1 MRRYHNYNN
10 VNIKNL
16 ITKKIIDLIFFQP
29 IVIIESQPSSSAQT
43 SVEGSHGNLSCRPKD
58 FLTNVISINNQVR
71 NGVIMIIVKS
81 CQNSKKNG
89 TQILIKVIF
98 LPLRFQECHPFPR
111 LALYHQLIQPLLV
124 LLHSNWPLHLS
135 SWLHRC
141 QPSPTLPRPLLIP
154 QPRNCQVP
162 KMVNRFQFVHHQV
175 KYQTKGI
182 WTKQKKKFIFRLHYS
197 WISYHFDFT
206 LRFSS
211 WCGRVS
217 FCCHLFAN
225 DAVFNYALF
234 KWGKAW
240 HLQDKHQDNVSQCR
254 RK

>member
-1 MRRYHNYNN
+1 MTILFFSFFHLTYLQDLYYQRRILLSINFKSWRLLMIRPVPVLKIAAMENQISKTHS
-10 VNIKNL
+10 NIL
-16 ITKKIIDLIFFQP
+16 IMYQFDFFQP

-81 CQNSKKNG
+81 CQNSKNG

-98 LPLRFQECHPFPR
+98 LPLRCQECHPFPR
-111 LALYHQLIQPLLV
+111 LVLYHQLIQPLLV

-141 QPSPTLPRPLLIP
+141 QPSLTLPRPLLIP

-175 KYQTKGI
+175 KY
-182 WTKQKKKFIFRLHYS
+182 
-197 WISYHFDFT
+197 
-206 LRFSS
+206 
-211 WCGRVS
+211 
-217 FCCHLFAN
+217 
-225 DAVFNYALF
+225 
-234 KWGKAW
+234 
-240 HLQDKHQDNVSQCR
+240 
-254 RK
+254 